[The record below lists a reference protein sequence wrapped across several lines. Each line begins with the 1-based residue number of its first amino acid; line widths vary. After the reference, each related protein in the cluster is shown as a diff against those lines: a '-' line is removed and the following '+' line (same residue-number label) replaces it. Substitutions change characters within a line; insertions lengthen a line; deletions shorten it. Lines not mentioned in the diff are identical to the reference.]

1 MNIIVTDRVPYDPV
15 AKVTS
20 IIMVDTSA
28 GAVLNVQE
36 KLTTE
41 TYVDDHKRLQ
51 YIRIREA
58 YSVDILDEGRGVAV
72 ALNITIVP
80 NELFVDPIVTLNAKD
95 IG

>member
-1 MNIIVTDRVPYDPV
+1 
-15 AKVTS
+15 
-20 IIMVDTSA
+20 MVDTSA

-58 YSVDILDEGRGVAV
+58 YSVDILDEGHWCSCSVEYSYR
-72 ALNITIVP
+72 T
-80 NELFVDPIVTLNAKD
+80 
-95 IG
+95 